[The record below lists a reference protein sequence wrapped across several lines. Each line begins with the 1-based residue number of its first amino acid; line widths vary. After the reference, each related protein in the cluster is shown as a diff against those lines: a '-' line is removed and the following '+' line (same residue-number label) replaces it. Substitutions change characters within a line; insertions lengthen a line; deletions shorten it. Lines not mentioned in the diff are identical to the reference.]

1 MKFFTFVTSLLYLIP
16 IAVAASASTDKFEH
30 YQSLSRAAPL
40 QLDDSS
46 YDDIT
51 SKPRDYYVAVILT
64 AMESRFGCVL
74 CRDFQPEYDLIA
86 RSWTKGNKPD
96 DLKLLFGTLDFVN
109 GKTAFQRLML
119 QTAPVLLVFPPT
131 VGPHAKVDD
140 SPMRFDF
147 SGPISADQ
155 VYSWI
160 TRQLPDGPKPPLVR
174 PINYMRILS
183 GITILMGGVTLFT
196 VLSPYVLP
204 VIRNRNLWAAFSL
217 IAILLFTSGHM
228 FNHIRKVPYVV
239 GDGRGGISYF
249 AGGFSNQFGME
260 TQIVAALYAVLSFS
274 AIALAMRVPRI
285 ADNKSQQ
292 VAVVIWGAVLL
303 GTYSFLLSV
312 FRAKNG
318 GYPFF
323 LPPF

>member
-1 MKFFTFVTSLLYLIP
+1 MKLFTFIASLLYLIP
-16 IAVAASASTDKFEH
+16 ATLAAAPNTDKFEK
-30 YQSLSRAAPL
+30 YQSISRLAPL
-40 QLDDSS
+40 QLNDSS

-51 SKPRDYYVAVILT
+51 SKPRDYHVAVVLT
-64 AMESRFGCVL
+64 ATEARFGCVL
-74 CRDFQPEYDLIA
+74 CRDFQPEFDLIA
-86 RSWTKGNKPD
+86 RSWNKGSKPD
-96 DLKLLFGTLDFVN
+96 DLKLLFGTLDFRN
-109 GKTAFQRLML
+109 GKTAFQKLML

-140 SPMRFDF
+140 SPSRFDF
-147 SGPISADQ
+147 SGPVSADQ
-155 VYSWI
+155 VYAWI
-160 TRQLPDGPKPPLVR
+160 NRQLPDGPKPPLVR
-174 PINYMRILS
+174 PINYMRIVS
-183 GITILMGGVTLFT
+183 GITILMGVVTLFS

-204 VIRNRNLWAAFSL
+204 VVRNRNLWAAFSL
-217 IAILLFTSGHM
+217 IAVLLFTSGHM

-239 GDGRGGISYF
+239 GDGRGGINYF

-260 TQIVAALYAVLSFS
+260 TQIVAAIYAVLSFS
-274 AIALAMRVPRI
+274 AIALAMKVPRI